1 MACTYLKPML
11 DGASPRV
18 FNCNELTQ
26 RLHHCDP
33 GAEPLF
39 RTASLNHLIIVK
51 DSDLCGEI
59 LSNKQMLTGT
69 KIYFPFN
76 TGNVYEGGKT
86 AFLHESGIRH
96 RIRAGIAAGTDD
108 NFDRDMAI
116 LRIFDGLPS
125 FDAFLLKDRFESAG
139 IGAHPRYFELPA
151 EQWSDIRSFIARRFE
166 PLVAES
172 RSVPTAWQRVPDAAC
187 GRFPAARPSMRM
199 VCAEGGN
206 GSFARGRCRSRSRP

>member
-108 NFDRDMAI
+108 NFARDMAI

-125 FDAFLLKDRFESAG
+125 VDAFLLKARIETAG
-139 IGAHPRYFELPA
+139 IAAHPRYFELPA

-206 GSFARGRCRSRSRP
+206 GS